1 MANIGALS
9 VSLGLDAAE
18 YTRGLT
24 QAERDAHAFGERVG
38 GAIRSVGLQAFAFV
52 KSIDLAADAVRYL
65 GAQLDQIAD
74 FQGLSEKMGDTAS
87 AVQGLKLAAD
97 LSDVSLDKVAA
108 ASVRLTTTLSK
119 TSDESKN
126 AGKALAAIG
135 LNLKDFKTLTP
146 TEQLTATSKALAG
159 FADDAGKTAVA
170 TALFGKAGAELIP
183 FFNDLAES
191 GQTQIRLTNEQIK
204 SIDDYQKAQARLKSE
219 VQSLA
224 QLFAVQSV
232 DALTAFSGVLR
243 SALGDVVNL
252 GGGVSD
258 LGSSNGVQN
267 FAESAGRALAGMI
280 DYVTQSTKE
289 LRVLLDFVGSSAEAL
304 GKYGSGDFA
313 GGAKVGADF
322 RARYGLDELGR
333 KVGQAGKEDGKTYVQ
348 QFDAQ
353 LAGIKRSRFAA
364 NDPRRVDAGGGS
376 TKPSLGGF
384 NPTKPKSAGGASK
397 DDPTKKLLDNQLKEL
412 QRASKQ
418 EQDLLQSRNKM
429 LDLYYG
435 ENLVSIEDYY
445 AARLANQEEAT
456 SKEIAL
462 IDQQV
467 AALEKYKASAK
478 KDTDRADAQ
487 GKINALLDEEVKLQR
502 AAGQSA
508 VEESFKKAKAVQQYK
523 DALDGVRA
531 SLMEMS
537 GDSGGAASLRVELQY
552 RDLLAKAV
560 AQNDI
565 AGQKLIET
573 LKQQTVAQAK
583 YNAEATSA
591 SQITARLQIDEDRIG
606 LSRQLG
612 ATGELESL
620 AQLGAARKAAV
631 AQMQSV
637 VEAQEAIAR
646 ASGNPAL
653 VLQAE
658 QARLALD
665 SLKAS
670 ADPLADKFNNLFADS
685 ASSAFM
691 DFVNGTKTAKQAFTS
706 FLSSVTN
713 ELTSLIAKDLFKQA
727 FSGASGGSGGGF
739 NFGSILSSFFG
750 GGKAIGGPVMPNT
763 LYEVAENRPELLDVN
778 GKKLL
783 LMGNQRGRID
793 PNPDFGG
800 GGGGYMQ
807 TINFNIEGRIDRRTE
822 NQLADK
828 TRRKTQEAA
837 VRFK

>member
-18 YTRGLT
+18 YTQGLT
-24 QAERDAHAFGERVG
+24 QAERDARAFGERIG
-38 GAIRSVGLQAFAFV
+38 GAIRTAGLQAFAFV
-52 KSIDLAADAVRYL
+52 KSMDLAAEAVRYL

-74 FQGLSEKMGDTAS
+74 FQGLSEKIGDSAS
-87 AVQGLKLAAD
+87 AVQGLKLASD
-97 LSDVSLDKVAA
+97 LSGVSLDKVAA
-108 ASVRLTTTLSK
+108 ASARLTTTLSK

-135 LNLKDFKTLTP
+135 LNLKDFKTLAP
-146 TEQLTATSKALAG
+146 TEQLTAASKALAG

-170 TALFGKAGAELIP
+170 TALFGKAGADLIP

-243 SALGDVVNL
+243 SALGEVVSL
-252 GGGVSD
+252 GGGVTD
-258 LGSSNGVQN
+258 LGSSNGVQQ
-267 FAESAGRALAGMI
+267 FAEGAGRALAGLI
-280 DYVTQSTKE
+280 DNVKQSTKE
-289 LRVLLDFVGSSAEAL
+289 LRVLVDFVGSSAEAI

-348 QFDAQ
+348 QFDEQ
-353 LAGIKRSRFAA
+353 LAGLKRSRFAA
-364 NDPRRVDAGGGS
+364 NDPRRVDKGGVQ
-376 TKPSLGGF
+376 PSLLGF
-384 NPTKPKSAGGASK
+384 NPTKPKAAGGLK

-435 ENLVSIEDYY
+435 ENLVSIEEYY

-456 SKEIAL
+456 GKEIAL

-478 KDTDRADAQ
+478 KDTDRVDAQ

-523 DALDGVRA
+523 DSLDGVRA
-531 SLMEMS
+531 SLLEMS
-537 GDSGGAASLRVELQY
+537 GNSGAAAAIRVEIQY
-552 RDLLAKAV
+552 RDLLTRAV
-560 AQNDI
+560 AENDT

-573 LKQQTVAQAK
+573 LKQQTVAQAQL
-583 YNAEATSA
+583 NTNTEQAGL
-591 SQITARLQIDEDRIG
+591 ITARLQLEEERIARDRQSG
-606 LSRQLG
+606 VL
-612 ATGELESL
+612 GELEGL
-620 AQLGAARKAAV
+620 GKLGAARRD
-631 AQMQSV
+631 SLGPLR
-637 VEAQEAIAR
+637 AIAEANLAIAN
-646 ASGNPAL
+646 ASGIEK
-653 VLQAE
+653 QI
-658 QARLALD
+658 LAAQQ
-665 SLKAS
+665 LKAS
-670 ADPLADKFNNLFADS
+670 VDELASSVNPLAEKFNGVFAD
-685 ASSAFM
+685 AGASAFS
-691 DFVNGTKTAKQAFTS
+691 DFINGTKSAKQALTS
-706 FLSSVTN
+706 FVTSATN
-713 ELTSLIAKDLFKQA
+713 QLNNMIAQDLFKKL
-727 FSGASGGSGGGF
+727 FSSGGSEGGF
-739 NFGSILSSFFG
+739 NLGGLLAGVFG

-783 LMGNQRGRID
+783 LMGNQRGSID
-793 PNPDFGG
+793 PNPDFGSDAG
-800 GGGGYMQ
+800 G
-807 TINFNIEGRIDRRTE
+807 FNQHIQFVMSERADRSTQSQIAARV
-822 NQLADK
+822 
-828 TRRKTQEAA
+828 RRETQAAA
-837 VRFK
+837 VRFA

>member
-24 QAERDAHAFGERVG
+24 QAERAAYEFGERIG
-38 GAIRSVGLQAFAFV
+38 TGIRGAATAAATALAALGVSAGSAVAGFNSLIEGAAKFS
-52 KSIDLAADAVRYL
+52 DLADKT
-65 GAQLDQIAD
+65 G
-74 FQGLSEKMGDTAS
+74 AS
-87 AVQGLKLAAD
+87 AEALASFAVAAGT
-97 LSDVSLDKVAA
+97 SGVSMDKVASATNTLTKNLVGVNDESKA
-108 ASVRLTTTLSK
+108 AGAALKALGIPLQEFKALKPEEQIERLSK
-119 TSDESKN
+119 TLGGFQD
-126 AGKALAAIG
+126 GAA
-135 LNLKDFKTLTP
+135 K
-146 TEQLTATSKALAG
+146 S
-159 FADDAGKTAVA
+159 AVA
-170 TALFGKAGAELIP
+170 MALFGKAGADVIP
-183 FFNDLAES
+183 FLKTLDEQGGRNVILTQQMIDQADEYADRQAKAKAELQLYAQALAVQAIPAVTAFTGALTDTIKELLGVGNGANDLKNN
-191 GQTQIRLTNEQIK
+191 T
-204 SIDDYQKAQARLKSE
+204 
-219 VQSLA
+219 
-224 QLFAVQSV
+224 AVA
-232 DALTAFSGVLR
+232 D
-243 SALGDVVNL
+243 
-252 GGGVSD
+252 
-258 LGSSNGVQN
+258 
-267 FAESAGRALAGMI
+267 FAENA
-280 DYVTQSTKE
+280 V
-289 LRVLLDFVGSSAEAL
+289 RVLAFIIDAGDGVVRTFQTIGTAIGGAAAGVGAL
-304 GKYGSGDFA
+304 VSGDFKGA
-313 GGAKVGADF
+313 VNIASEAAADIDKILSRETFSSKLDKRIAEGKKALASSGGTETR
-322 RARYGLDELGR
+322 RALSFNGR
-333 KVGQAGKEDGKTYVQ
+333 T
-348 QFDAQ
+348 
-353 LAGIKRSRFAA
+353 RS
-364 NDPRRVDAGGGS
+364 GGG
-376 TKPSLGGF
+376 
-384 NPTKPKSAGGASK
+384 SK

-487 GKINALLDEEVKLQR
+487 GKINALLDEETKLQR

-508 VEESFKKAKAVQQYK
+508 IEESFKKAKAVQQYK

-531 SLMEMS
+531 SLMEIS

-560 AQNDI
+560 AQNDT

-727 FSGASGGSGGGF
+727 FSGGTGSSGGGF
-739 NFGSILSSFFG
+739 NFGAVLSSFFG

-783 LMGNQRGRID
+783 LMGNQRGSID
-793 PNPDFGG
+793 PNPDFGSDAG
-800 GGGGYMQ
+800 G
-807 TINFNIEGRIDRRTE
+807 FNQHIQFVMSERADRSTQSQIAARV
-822 NQLADK
+822 
-828 TRRKTQEAA
+828 RRETQAAA
-837 VRFK
+837 VRFA